1 MNNFTRMH
9 LCHST
14 TAASWLLLAAMSC
27 FMVTQSR
34 AADASTDKPEA
45 APVVLFIVSQSTA
58 VDKLVQKFYPNS
70 PIATSALRKALQDA
84 NPKIITGNPQQ
95 RVKAGTSLVV
105 PDHAQVASTLLAS
118 IAPPPP
124 SAKSLDSGPSASD
137 NAVRKP
143 WVRFP

>member
-1 MNNFTRMH
+1 MNNSTRMH
-9 LCHST
+9 LCHTT
-14 TAASWLLLAAMSC
+14 TAASWLLVAAMSC
-27 FMVTQSR
+27 FMANPSR
-34 AADASTDKPEA
+34 AADASADKPEA
-45 APVVLFIVSQSTA
+45 APVVLFVVNQSTA
-58 VDKLVQKFYPNS
+58 VDRLVQKFYPNS

-105 PDHAQVASTLLAS
+105 PDHAQVASTLLAA
-118 IAPPPP
+118 IAPPPT
-124 SAKSLDSGPSASD
+124 AKSLDSGPSASD

>member
-1 MNNFTRMH
+1 MNNFTRMY
-9 LCHST
+9 LCHTT
-14 TAASWLLLAAMSC
+14 TAASWLLVAAMSC
-27 FMVTQSR
+27 FMVTPSR
-34 AADASTDKPEA
+34 AADASADKPEA
-45 APVVLFIVSQSTA
+45 APVVLFVVSQSTA

-105 PDHAQVASTLLAS
+105 PDHAQVASTLLAA
-118 IAPPPP
+118 IAPPPT
-124 SAKSLDSGPSASD
+124 AKSLDSGPSASD

>member
-1 MNNFTRMH
+1 M
-9 LCHST
+9 
-14 TAASWLLLAAMSC
+14 A
-27 FMVTQSR
+27 TQSR
-34 AADASTDKPEA
+34 AADASADKPES
-45 APVVLFIVSQSTA
+45 APVVHFTLDQSTA

-105 PDHAQVASTLLAS
+105 PDHAQVAGTLLAA
-118 IAPPPP
+118 IAPPPT
-124 SAKSLDSGPSASD
+124 AKSLDSGPSASD

>member
-1 MNNFTRMH
+1 
-9 LCHST
+9 
-14 TAASWLLLAAMSC
+14 
-27 FMVTQSR
+27 MVTQSR
-34 AADASTDKPEA
+34 AADASADKPEA
-45 APVVLFIVSQSTA
+45 APVVLFVVSQSTA

-95 RVKAGTSLVV
+95 RVKAGAVLMV
-105 PDHAQVASTLLAS
+105 PDHAQVASKVLAPLV
-118 IAPPPP
+118 AEYT
-124 SAKSLDSGPSASD
+124 AKSFESGPSARD